1 MIQDQ
6 WDQIESMISLWSY
19 HYISQIK
26 CTPTG
31 FQQQYA
37 IVEHLRYF
45 FITCNWWLFFV
56 GTSYIDIPHNI
67 GYYPD
72 YVIVQLKLPDNY
84 ISEAQGSITRFR
96 TLSIP
101 SIMIHCR
108 CMTEILPKRRK
119 TSYNPS
125 IFIMIQN
132 HQILF
137 LGTLF
142 KTVAW
147 NSHNEVCGVIM
158 AYDSTNIR
166 LWPSHKGPGF
176 GECK

>member
-1 MIQDQ
+1 MFLYQVLRFFKIYSP
-6 WDQIESMISLWSY
+6 WYY
-19 HYISQIK
+19 HFRSKIK

-31 FQQQYA
+31 FQQKYA
-37 IVEHLRYF
+37 IVEQLRSF

-84 ISEAQGSITRFR
+84 ISEAQGSMTQLCS
-96 TLSIP
+96 LSLPLSWFAAVIRP
-101 SIMIHCR
+101 KYCR
-108 CMTEILPKRRK
+108 NGVKHYKINQSL
-119 TSYNPS
+119 SW
-125 IFIMIQN
+125 FN

-137 LGTLF
+137 LGTTF
-142 KTVAW
+142 KKAALS
-147 NSHNEVCGVIM
+147 SHNTVCGVIM

-166 LWPSHKGPGF
+166 LWPSHSGPGS